1 MNLRGYYYEVYPE
14 DQKMKLLQF
23 GDTILLSYVGDEVFF
38 LNRFQVLKLRINV
51 LHSLGS
57 MEKLV
62 RDMLTSST
70 HL

>member
-23 GDTILLSYVGDEVFF
+23 GDTILLSYVEDEVFF
-38 LNRFQVLKLRINV
+38 LNHFQVLKMRISV

-57 MEKLV
+57 TEKLV